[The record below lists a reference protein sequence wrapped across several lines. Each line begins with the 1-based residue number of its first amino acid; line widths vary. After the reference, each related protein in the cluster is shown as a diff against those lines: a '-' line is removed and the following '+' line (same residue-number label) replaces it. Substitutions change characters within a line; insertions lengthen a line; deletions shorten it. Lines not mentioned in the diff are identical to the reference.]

1 MQTVSQPDSNPTN
14 KLTAATIGAALV
26 SVSGLIMR
34 NLLPEWYDPEVWMN
48 LMPIVVFAL
57 GWFVKDHP
65 TVLVVEKKDE

>member
-57 GWFVKDHP
+57 GWFVKDRP